1 MKRNMRQFVAETIAA
16 PMKKPAPVLSYPAS
30 QLMGVTVRQLVSD
43 PELQTETIRLV
54 AQRVPT
60 SVAVSLMDLSVE
72 AEAFGA
78 QIVYNRDEVPSVTG
92 RLVASADDLA
102 SLRTPEVGDGRTGIC
117 VKGVADA
124 AEAISDR
131 PLLAGVIGPYSLAGR
146 LTDVTEIMML
156 CYDDPDL
163 ARGVLE
169 RATDFIIRYALAFR
183 EAGANGVIMAE
194 PLTGMLSPALAE
206 EFSAPFV
213 RRVIDEV
220 QTDEFAVCY
229 HNCGNNTVQMA
240 DSIASLGA
248 MMYHFGDAI
257 RLADILPLM
266 PSDALVMGNVSAA
279 GQFLRGT
286 PESVR
291 KETLRIIG
299 ECAAYP
305 NFVPSSGCDVP
316 PASGWDNIE
325 AFFAACSEFYA
336 KRA

>member
-1 MKRNMRQFVAETIAA
+1 MKRNMREFVAETIAA
-16 PMKKPAPVLSYPAS
+16 PVKKPTPVLSYPAA
-30 QLMGVTVRQLVSD
+30 QLMGVTVRQLVSE
-43 PELQTETIRLV
+43 PELQTEAMRLI
-54 AQRVPT
+54 AQRLPT
-60 SVAVSLMDLSVE
+60 GMAVSLMDLSVE
-72 AEAFGA
+72 AETFGA
-78 QIVYNRDEVPSVTG
+78 EIIYNRDEIPSVTG
-92 RLVASADDLA
+92 RLVASAEDLA
-102 SLRTPEVGDGRTGIC
+102 ALRIPEVGDGRTGIC
-117 VKGVADA
+117 VKGVGDAADA
-124 AEAISDR
+124 ITDR
-131 PLLAGVIGPYSLAGR
+131 PVLAGVIGPYSLAGR
-146 LTDVTEIMML
+146 LTDVSEIMML

-169 RATDFIIRYALAFR
+169 RATDFIIKYTLAFR

-194 PLTGMLSPALAE
+194 PLTGMLSPALAR

-213 RRVIDEV
+213 KRIIDAV

-229 HNCGNNTVQMA
+229 HNCGNNTVRMA

-291 KETLRIIG
+291 EETLRILG
-299 ECAAYP
+299 ECAGYA

-316 PASGWDNIE
+316 PASSRENIS
-325 AFFAACSEFYA
+325 AFFDACSDFYA
-336 KRA
+336 GRA

>member
-1 MKRNMRQFVAETIAA
+1 MKRNMRGFVAETIAA
-16 PMKKPAPVLSYPAS
+16 PVKKPVPVLSFPAA
-30 QLMGVTVRQLVSD
+30 QHMGVTVQQLVS
-43 PELQTETIRLV
+43 EAQLQTEAMRFIAERL
-54 AQRVPT
+54 PT
-60 SVAVSLMDLSVE
+60 GMAVSLMDLSVE

-78 QIVYNRDEVPSVTG
+78 EIIYSANEIPTVTG
-92 RLVASADDLA
+92 RLVANAEDLA
-102 SLRTPEVGDGRTGIC
+102 ALRVPEVGDGRTGKC
-117 VKGVADA
+117 VRGITDA
-124 AEAISDR
+124 AGLINDR
-131 PLLAGVIGPYSLAGR
+131 PLMAGVIGPYSLAGR

-163 ARGVLE
+163 ANGVLE
-169 RATDFIIRYALAFR
+169 RATDFIIKYINAFR
-183 EAGANGVIMAE
+183 DAGANGVIMAE

-206 EFSAPFV
+206 EFSAPYV
-213 RRVIDEV
+213 KRIIDAV
-220 QTDEFAVCY
+220 QTDDFAVCY

-257 RLADILPLM
+257 RLANILPLM

-291 KETLRIIG
+291 EETLRILG
-299 ECAAYP
+299 ECSGYA

-316 PASGWDNIE
+316 PASSWDNID
-325 AFFAACSEFYA
+325 AFFAACADFYA
-336 KRA
+336 GKA